1 MRTYRSIGRRHMDWT
16 RAWFPRMWRSG
27 TGYGRRVFLSN
38 ECRSESRTLLFT
50 LTRLAMLPLPA
61 MTLSLLVILVPA
73 RENSI
78 ELVDVALECAKL
90 FLRSFAGC
98 HNSHQRL

>member
-1 MRTYRSIGRRHMDWT
+1 
-16 RAWFPRMWRSG
+16 
-27 TGYGRRVFLSN
+27 
-38 ECRSESRTLLFT
+38 
-50 LTRLAMLPLPA
+50 MLPLPA